1 MKDKLQKIYKAFI
14 LVFKNTR
21 YILTGIVFALFVY
34 LLSVFTNKAE
44 FIDFTIKSDIFNFAT
59 KMKLIFQSLLS
70 IDTNFTSLFTFWT
83 VILLAI
89 VAGINIAMLI
99 YLLRRQAKANKEA
112 GASFFGIVAGMF
124 GIGCAACGS
133 VILTSIFGLGFT
145 ASLIS
150 FLPLDGGEFMI
161 LALIVMII
169 SVYYV
174 SKKIV
179 DPMVCKPKRPSEVV
193 E

>member
-1 MKDKLQKIYKAFI
+1 MKNVFQIIIKAMK

-21 YILTGIVFALFVY
+21 YIVTGAFFALIVY
-34 LLSVFTNKAE
+34 FLSVFTNKLG
-44 FIDFTIKSDIFNFAT
+44 FINYTVGSDIFTFFT
-59 KMKLIFQSLLS
+59 KVKLIFQSLFS

-89 VAGINIAMLI
+89 VAGINIAMLV

-112 GASFFGIVAGMF
+112 GASFFGVIAGMF

-179 DPMVCKPKRPSEVV
+179 DPMICKPKRPSETV

>member
-1 MKDKLQKIYKAFI
+1 MKNVFQIIIKAI
-14 LVFKNTR
+14 KLVFINVR
-21 YILTGIVFALFVY
+21 YIVTGAVFALIVY
-34 LLSVFTNKAE
+34 FLSVFTNKLG
-44 FIDFTIKSDIFNFAT
+44 FINYTVGSDIFTFFT
-59 KMKLIFQSLLS
+59 KVKLIFQSLFS

-83 VILLAI
+83 VVLLAI
-89 VAGINIAMLI
+89 VSGINIAMLV
-99 YLLRRQAKANKEA
+99 YLLRRQAKASKEA
-112 GASFFGIVAGMF
+112 GASFFGIIAGMF

-179 DPMVCKPKRPSEVV
+179 DPMICKPKRPSETV

>member
-1 MKDKLQKIYKAFI
+1 MNIINTILKAGK

-21 YILTGIVFALFVY
+21 YIITGIIFAFLVY
-34 LLSVFTNKAE
+34 MLSVITNKSG
-44 FIDFTIKSDIFNFAT
+44 FINFTIKSDMFNFFT
-59 KMKLIFQSLLS
+59 RIKLITSSLFS
-70 IDTNFTSLFTFWT
+70 IETNFTSSLSFW
-83 VILLAI
+83 VIVLVAI
-89 VAGINIAMLI
+89 VAGINIAMLV
-99 YLLRRQAKANKEA
+99 YLLRRQAKATKEA
-112 GASFFGIVAGMF
+112 GASFFGIVAGMI

-133 VILTSIFGLGFT
+133 VILTTLFGLGFT

-150 FLPLDGGEFMI
+150 FLPLDGAEFMI
-161 LALIVMII
+161 LALLAMII

-179 DPMVCKPKRPSEVV
+179 NPMVCKPKRASEMI